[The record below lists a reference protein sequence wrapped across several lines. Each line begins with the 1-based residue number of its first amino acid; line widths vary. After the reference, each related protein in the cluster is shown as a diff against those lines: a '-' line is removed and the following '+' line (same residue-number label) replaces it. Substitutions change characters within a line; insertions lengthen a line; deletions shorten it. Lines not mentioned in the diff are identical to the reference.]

1 MINLTDKIVLL
12 KFLKFGVVGF
22 SGLFIDFGIT
32 YFLKEKLKVEKF
44 ISNSIGFCIAATSN
58 YILNRVW
65 TFNSTN
71 PKVMLEFSEFFI
83 ISLFGLGLNLLI
95 LWILTSKFKWNFYL
109 SKLFAILFVTL
120 WNFGAN
126 MLYTFN

>member
-12 KFLKFGVVGF
+12 KFLKFGFVGF
-22 SGLFIDFGIT
+22 SGLFVDFGIT

-58 YILNRVW
+58 YILNRTW

-126 MLYTFN
+126 MLYTFR

>member
-22 SGLFIDFGIT
+22 SGLFVDFGIT

-44 ISNSIGFCIAATSN
+44 ISNSIGFCIAASSN
-58 YILNRVW
+58 YILNRTW

-126 MLYTFN
+126 MLYTFR

>member
-22 SGLFIDFGIT
+22 SGLFVDFGIT